1 MSDEITMTVSDMTVL
16 LSDDD
21 SSSSSSATS
30 ESVTADYIS
39 DECEGRSVVDCWGD
53 GVFYG
58 YGEDTNAPTIL
69 SSLIG
74 SAYTVNN
81 YGQYGE
87 TAEAVAFRQG
97 AIYAAVEP
105 FTVSS
110 GINDATEIS
119 YTCPSGDDLSTMS
132 NDGDYSGDD
141 YVYINGAKF
150 RFRKTYNGSG
160 KLYATDSDQL
170 GAEFKSESYMFAEGC
185 GVNHTIIICV
195 GKSGWADTDPTTLC
209 EVIKSMVR
217 HNGNNNYIVVGTP
230 SGSAS
235 DMAATERALGA
246 AFGKRFFNARKF
258 ISAYGLT
265 ENSLTATDDDTT
277 AMAGGEIPPSLLNDE
292 DYGNTYF
299 HTALANGIYRFGKQ
313 LGLWS

>member
-1 MSDEITMTVSDMTVL
+1 MSEEITMTVSDMTVL
-16 LSDDD
+16 LSDGSA
-21 SSSSSSATS
+21 SSGSSAENFS
-30 ESVTADYIS
+30 AADYIS

-58 YGEDTNAPTIL
+58 YGENTNAPTIL
-69 SSLIG
+69 SSLLG

-105 FTVSS
+105 FTVAS

-119 YTCPSGDDLSTMS
+119 YSSPDGDDLSTAS

-141 YVYINGAKF
+141 YVYINGAGF

-160 KLYATDSDQL
+160 KIYATASDQL
-170 GAEFKSESYMFAEGC
+170 GAEFKNESYMFAEGC

-195 GKSGWADTDPTTLC
+195 GKSGWADSDPATLC

-217 HNGNNNYIVVGTP
+217 RNGNNNYMVVGTP
-230 SGSAS
+230 DGSAA
-235 DMAATERALGA
+235 DMAATERTLGA

-258 ISAYGLT
+258 ISAYGLS
-265 ENSLTATDDDTT
+265 ENSLTATSDDTT
-277 AMAGGEIPPSLLNDE
+277 AMTNGEIPPSLLND
-292 DYGNTYF
+292 DGYGNTYF
-299 HTALANGIYRFGKQ
+299 HTALANGIYRLGKY
-313 LGLWS
+313 LGLWG